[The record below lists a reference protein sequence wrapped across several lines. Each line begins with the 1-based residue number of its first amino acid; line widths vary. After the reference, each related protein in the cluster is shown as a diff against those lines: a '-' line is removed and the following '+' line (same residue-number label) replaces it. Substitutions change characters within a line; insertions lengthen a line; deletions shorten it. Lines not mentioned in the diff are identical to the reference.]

1 MIDECRRKKHK
12 LVELFTSV
20 VCETCEQPSD
30 WRVVDTGVNE
40 PGWRY
45 VYHVTHPR
53 RLGARFRH
61 IDIRINKSAWCKD
74 FAEDDFKRYT
84 ADVSQP
90 ITLYVVS
97 DEPERVAAIEKHS
110 TIYGVFK

>member
-1 MIDECRRKKHK
+1 MIDDCRRKKHK

-20 VCETCEQPSD
+20 VCETCEQPSEWCVLD
-30 WRVVDTGVNE
+30 LVGND

-53 RLGARFRH
+53 LPEKIRH
-61 IDIRINKSAWCKD
+61 IDIRINTSAWCKD

-84 ADVSQP
+84 ADVTQP

-97 DEPERVAAIEKHS
+97 DTPERIAVVEQYSAV
-110 TIYGVFK
+110 YGVFK